1 MRTTIFDIQS
11 KKQRGERFATI
22 TTYDYTSARLA
33 DQVGIPMLL
42 VGDSLGMV
50 VQGQSST
57 LPVTL
62 DEMIYHMR
70 AVMRGAQQAL
80 VVGDMPF
87 LTYTSVEQAI
97 ATAGRMMQ
105 EGGVQAVKLEGGAT
119 VVPMVQRLTEL
130 GIPVVA
136 HLGFTPQSV
145 NQIGLRVQGRQADAA
160 RQLIHDAL
168 AVQAAGAFAVVLEL
182 IPAPLAQVITERL
195 HIPTIG
201 IGAGPHCDGQIQ
213 VWHDLIGLFTDFVP
227 RHTRRYATVAESI
240 STALQA
246 YQADVQAGTFPT
258 DEHSAT
264 MKAEEL
270 AAALA
275 SLAAQE

>member
-1 MRTTIFDIQS
+1 MRTTIFDIQN

-22 TTYDYTSARLA
+22 TAYDYTSARIA
-33 DQVGIPMLL
+33 DQVGIPLIL

-50 VQGQSST
+50 VQGHSST

-87 LTYTSVEQAI
+87 LTYTSVAQAI

-105 EGGVQAVKLEGGAT
+105 EGGVQAVKLEGGAA
-119 VVPMVQRLTEL
+119 VVPIVQRLVEL

-145 NQIGLRVQGRQADAA
+145 NQIGMRVQGRQADVA
-160 RQLIHDAL
+160 RQLIQDAL
-168 AVQAAGAFAVVLEL
+168 ALQAAGAFAVVLEL
-182 IPAPLAQVITERL
+182 IPTTLAQVITERL

-246 YQADVQAGTFPT
+246 YQADVQAGAFPT
-258 DEHSAT
+258 NEHSST
-264 MKAEEL
+264 MKADEL
-270 AAALA
+270 ATALA
-275 SLAAQE
+275 SLTQD

>member
-1 MRTTIFDIQS
+1 MRTTIFDIQN

-22 TTYDYTSARLA
+22 TAYDYTSARLA
-33 DQVGIPMLL
+33 DQAGIPMLL

-70 AVMRGAQQAL
+70 AVMRGTQQAL

-87 LTYTSVEQAI
+87 LTYTSVAQAI

-105 EGGVQAVKLEGGAT
+105 EGGVQAVKLEGGAA
-119 VVPMVQRLTEL
+119 VVPIVQRLVEL

-145 NQIGLRVQGRQADAA
+145 NQIGMRVQGRQADVA

-168 AVQAAGAFAVVLEL
+168 ALQAAGAFAVVLEL
-182 IPAPLAQVITERL
+182 IPATLAQVITERL

-213 VWHDLIGLFTDFVP
+213 VWHDLIGYSPILCRAIHAAMPPLP
-227 RHTRRYATVAESI
+227 RASARLCRPTKPTCRPVRSPPMSIARR
-240 STALQA
+240 
-246 YQADVQAGTFPT
+246 
-258 DEHSAT
+258 
-264 MKAEEL
+264 
-270 AAALA
+270 
-275 SLAAQE
+275 

>member
-33 DQVGIPMLL
+33 DQAGIPMLL

-97 ATAGRMMQ
+97 TTAGRMMQ

-240 STALQA
+240 STALHA

-258 DEHSAT
+258 NEHSST
-264 MKAEEL
+264 MKADEL

-275 SLAAQE
+275 GLAAQE

>member
-33 DQVGIPMLL
+33 DQAGIPMLL

-97 ATAGRMMQ
+97 TTAGRMMQ

-240 STALQA
+240 STALHA

-258 DEHSAT
+258 NEHSST
-264 MKAEEL
+264 MNADEL

-275 SLAAQE
+275 GLAAQE

>member
-33 DQVGIPMLL
+33 DQAGIPMLL

-97 ATAGRMMQ
+97 TTAGRMMQ

-240 STALQA
+240 STALHA
-246 YQADVQAGTFPT
+246 YQADVQTGTFPT
-258 DEHSAT
+258 NEHSST
-264 MKAEEL
+264 MKADEL
-270 AAALA
+270 TAALA
-275 SLAAQE
+275 GLAAQE